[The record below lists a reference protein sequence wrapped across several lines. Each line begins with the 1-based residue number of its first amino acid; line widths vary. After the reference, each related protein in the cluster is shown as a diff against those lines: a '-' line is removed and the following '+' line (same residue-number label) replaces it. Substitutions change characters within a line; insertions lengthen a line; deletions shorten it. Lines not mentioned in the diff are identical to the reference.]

1 VGKLRD
7 ALRRVAAVPARPF
20 AGYFNRRFEDVHGH
34 LDNETASMRAE
45 LDAAVATTRALQDRV
60 ATDVEVVSEL
70 AIGFERLAERFADR
84 MDAVVAGLERL
95 LGPGAPAPRLPEDAT
110 IYLAASRDH
119 GQEEIGELLDR
130 LRGGVGRDAEIVLSL
145 PAPMVTE
152 ELLRQ
157 WEVLERHEL
166 DDGEAVALL
175 RVTPR
180 D

>member
-7 ALRRVAAVPARPF
+7 TLRRVAGAPARPV

-34 LDNETASMRAE
+34 LDNETASVRAE
-45 LDAAVATTRALQDRV
+45 LEAAVATTRALQDRV

-84 MDAVVAGLERL
+84 MDAVVAALERL

-110 IYLAASRDH
+110 IYVAATHDQGRA
-119 GQEEIGELLDR
+119 EIEELLDG
-130 LRGGVGRDAEIVLSL
+130 LRGGLRRDAEVVLSL